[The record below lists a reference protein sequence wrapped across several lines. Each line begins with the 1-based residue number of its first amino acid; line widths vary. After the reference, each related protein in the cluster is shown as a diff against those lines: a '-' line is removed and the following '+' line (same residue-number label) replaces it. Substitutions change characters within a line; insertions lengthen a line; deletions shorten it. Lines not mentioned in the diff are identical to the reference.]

1 MTVAGGF
8 PDHHGQYTPYSN
20 HRHWNLVAK
29 TSANAPLRVFFSP
42 SDHGI
47 PLIVAPRLLDNHT
60 GASSPRQTPLGAMPR
75 FNPLHTLHYSSSSL
89 ENVTEVIVCKSKNK
103 KDTGVIRHFDLEN
116 SRMVESP
123 YKKVAG
129 LLLRYAD
136 GSEASVGC
144 FRFDWAE
151 TPLTRDD
158 ARGLFVGT
166 RPGKIVQIPPHV
178 ASVGITPPEAEGEF
192 TWMEMPWTG
201 VLEWWFNPDSLD
213 TSITHIL

>member
-1 MTVAGGF
+1 
-8 PDHHGQYTPYSN
+8 
-20 HRHWNLVAK
+20 
-29 TSANAPLRVFFSP
+29 
-42 SDHGI
+42 
-47 PLIVAPRLLDNHT
+47 
-60 GASSPRQTPLGAMPR
+60 MPR

-89 ENVTEVIVCKSKNK
+89 ENVTEVIVCKSKNE

-151 TPLTRDD
+151 TPLTTDD

-178 ASVGITPPEAEGEF
+178 AAVSTAPPEAEGEF
-192 TWMEMPWTG
+192 TWMEMSWTG

-213 TSITHIL
+213 TSITHIH